1 MTTSITTEKD
11 NLKYDLKNLINRK
24 CEKGFDTFANA
35 WDLYN
40 HLNYDVSVNELINS
54 YIDTYSYALRE
65 WAVDNYHYV
74 MQAMGEGLC
83 EGVTDFH
90 QLIKCGQY
98 VYYNELANECI
109 EELFT
114 EYNEDDDGDA
124 E

>member
-1 MTTSITTEKD
+1 MTTVLTTKKD
-11 NLKYDLKNLINRK
+11 NLKYDLKDLITHK
-24 CEKGFDTFANA
+24 CEKGDTFEGA

-40 HLNYDVSVNELINS
+40 HLEYDGSVHELVDS
-54 YIDTYSYALRE
+54 YIDIYNDSLRE

-74 MQAMGEGLC
+74 ERAIDEGLC

-90 QLIKCGQY
+90 QLIQSGQY
-98 VYYNELANECI
+98 VYYRDLAAECI